1 MKIKL
6 AAIILFMLLLATPVL
21 AQSKNDA
28 DDNKPVPTLISEK
41 RGIGEEKKAENM
53 EKSKAL
59 REEAKNKKEKAS
71 ELKNEV
77 ASEHR
82 SAVASFVQNLLDVA
96 DRQALGGIGD
106 QVREIAKQQNDS
118 EAKVTPDLEK
128 VKNKNQIRKFFF
140 GTDFG
145 TTKEIKKEMQD
156 AIKRLNELEK
166 IKGEASNPED
176 KAALEAQI
184 KNFQEEINKV
194 LAEVKA
200 EEGKFS
206 LFGWAKKLFI

>member
-28 DDNKPVPTLISEK
+28 ENRGNTNATSMAGTEGKEK
-41 RGIGEEKKAENM
+41 NATST
-53 EKSKAL
+53 EKSKAI
-59 REEAKNKKEKAS
+59 REDAKNKEENAGQMKDKTA
-71 ELKNEV
+71 N
-77 ASEHR
+77 EHR
-82 SAVASFVQNLLDVA
+82 SAVANFVQSLLDVA

-106 QVREIAKQQNDS
+106 RVREIAKQQNDS
-118 EAKVTPDLEK
+118 EAKVTSDLEK

-194 LAEVKA
+194 LEEVKA